1 MLTVCVIAVAPLAQ
15 GLTCGNV
22 VEALLPCET
31 FLKEGGSVPGSCCS
45 GVKSLNSA
53 ANTAALRQTVCQ
65 CLQEAGKAYE
75 VNPKYAAALPKKCDV
90 TINYPISYSTD
101 CSKVH

>member
-1 MLTVCVIAVAPLAQ
+1 MVTVCVIAHVAPLAE
-15 GLTCGNV
+15 GLACSDV
-22 VEALLPCET
+22 VKALLPCET

-65 CLQEAGKAYE
+65 CLEAAGKAYDLS
-75 VNPKYAAALPKKCDV
+75 PKYAAALPKQCKV
-90 TINYPISYSTD
+90 TVGYPISYGTD
-101 CSKVH
+101 CSK